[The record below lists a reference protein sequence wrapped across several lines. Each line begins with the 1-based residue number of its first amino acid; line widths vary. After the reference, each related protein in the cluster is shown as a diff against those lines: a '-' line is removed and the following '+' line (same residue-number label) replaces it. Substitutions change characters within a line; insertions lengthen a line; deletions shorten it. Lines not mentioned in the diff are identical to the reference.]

1 MKCDVTEYS
10 TYIHMFA
17 LHASYFPGAITV
29 LTVHISQGH
38 CNHIHVRTYTYTYI
52 YTYTA
57 SYFLIGDNNNSN
69 INLFG
74 AVKNLFCIYIYI
86 YIPSMQGIVE
96 AGLD

>member
-10 TYIHMFA
+10 TYIHVFA

-38 CNHIHVRTYTYTYI
+38 CNHIHVRTYTCTYI
-52 YTYTA
+52 YTA
-57 SYFLIGDNNNSN
+57 SYFLIGDNNNS
-69 INLFG
+69 LFG
-74 AVKNLFCIYIYI
+74 AVKNLFCIYI